1 MKKTLFESREY
12 GNRYL
17 YVGIDNI
24 YGEFMLETGGDPTCL
39 NELEDAGCEELIET
53 INNVIADPNT
63 YWESCDDDDDQ
74 YIAEWLEIWGIA

>member
-1 MKKTLFESREY
+1 MEKTLFESREY

-24 YGEFMLETGGDPTCL
+24 YGEFMLETEGDPTCL